1 MRSLRLNMP
10 KLQDIYKVVSNEK
23 LCPRFFRLCFDA
35 PSIVR
40 NIQPGQFVHIRTS
53 DGLEPFFR
61 RPFSVCRV
69 QKHVE
74 IFYEVVG
81 PGTKILSLKK
91 KGDPIDCLGPLGDP
105 FRMPPKGIKQVV
117 MIAGGIGAAPFLI
130 LSDVLKRKKNLE
142 LILLYGGRTKG
153 HIFNM
158 KEFRQNGCRVHVATD
173 DGSVGTRGRVDKL
186 FSKINPDP
194 ETTFIYTCG
203 PNPMMAA
210 VQSFAGARG
219 IKGQAAC
226 EEVMAC
232 ALGACLGCSIR
243 TTKGFKTV
251 CCDGP
256 VFDLDEII
264 FQKGGETNV

>member
-1 MRSLRLNMP
+1 MA
-10 KLQDIYKVVSNEK
+10 KLQNIYKVVSNEK

-40 NIQPGQFVHIRTS
+40 NIQPGQFVHIRAS

-61 RPFSVCRV
+61 RPFSVCRA

-74 IFYEVVG
+74 IFYEIVG

-91 KGDPIDCLGPLGDP
+91 KGDPIDCLGPLGAP
-105 FRMPPKGIKQVV
+105 FRMPPKSVKQVV
-117 MIAGGIGAAPFLI
+117 MIAGGIGVAPFLI
-130 LSDVLKRKKNLE
+130 FSDVLRRSRGAGPTGLQ
-142 LILLYGGRTKG
+142 LILLYGARTKG

-158 KEFRQNGCRVHVATD
+158 KEFKKNGCAVHVATD
-173 DGSVGTRGRVDKL
+173 DGSVGARGRVDKL

-210 VQSFAGARG
+210 VQHFAKRHQLR
-219 IKGQAAC
+219 GQAAC

-251 CCDGP
+251 CYDGP

-264 FQKGGETNV
+264 LPKGGETNV